1 MSSVLKSSVASLA
14 LAAVSTAGLHAA
26 PVKPSSKSSA
36 ASITIH
42 EATNAQVTVS
52 PDGKTILAD
61 FQGLIYSLPMSGGPA
76 KRLTEVV
83 QEASHPDWSKTGD
96 IVALQ
101 CYAGGTFHIWTMK
114 PDGTGMKQVTF
125 GHGDDREPRISPD
138 GKTIVFASDRAFK
151 TGADGSSQG
160 SYDIWTVSITGGE
173 PTQLTK
179 SDADEFGPSWSPDGM
194 KIAFVSGTGI
204 TATSIHTI
212 DVASGK
218 QTELLKVGGANRVEA
233 PSWSPDAKH
242 LAYVEFEATDAR
254 TVNAGVLKIVGA
266 DGKGTPTVAKSTDV
280 FPFPAVWLS
289 PTQLVYTGSGHIVK
303 MDISSGSE
311 SAISFTAAIPYQPH
325 GFPHKVHNFDSAV
338 AKQVKGIYA
347 PALSPDGKSLA
358 FVALNQLYVMPIGGV
373 PKAITNDTFY
383 KQGPTWSPD
392 GSKLAYISD
401 RDGIENVYLHGMGD
415 SSDANDKRVAPQPT
429 AQIMPAWSP
438 DGKSLAFQDQT
449 GATLLADV
457 ASGSLKTLAAST
469 FFPGRASFSPNG
481 KTVAIATIRPY
492 TKRFREGT
500 SAILTVDLATLKQ
513 HWFDPAPFES
523 VTTRTEDGPT
533 YTPDGKEMIFVLSD
547 LLYSMPVDGDG
558 HPAGK
563 AVKLNDETTD
573 APSISADSKTILYL
587 NNGKLKLMD
596 RATGKITPVA
606 MPLTYTTAKPTQK
619 LLIHAGKVWQGTG
632 PGVLTDV
639 DIVITDNRI
648 TSVGPHKSTPPAGIT
663 RTIEAPDSTVMPG
676 LWENHAHPDSDNGI
690 YYGARMGRLWLSY
703 GVTTTRGIADNA
715 YRSVEHNES
724 YRAGAAVGPRTFSTG
739 EAVDGERVYYPMMIA
754 TTSEAQLQREFLRL
768 KALDFD
774 MVKLYV
780 RLPFAWAKKGID
792 FAHTQMGVD
801 TASHYLLPAVAL
813 GEDGMSHLSATSRF
827 GWAYSRSLTGH
838 SYDDVQTLLAKSG
851 MWTISTTFAQAQYAE
866 DPAMPNDPRQGVA
879 PPWEHARVVTAFNTA
894 KANDQ
899 KSAYIHLR
907 DEESTVANDFHTGGI
922 VLAGTDSPLDIP
934 ATSLHL
940 NLRAQVKYGGMKP
953 WEALTTATSMA
964 AKAYGYGKDLGTL
977 ETGKLADL
985 IIVGGDPLTAI
996 DDVAKVQCVAV
1007 NGRLQSVD
1015 EIAAPFAKDVPKNN
1029 VCSK

>member
-1 MSSVLKSSVASLA
+1 MKIDLSSALASLA
-14 LAAVSTAGLHAA
+14 LAAVSASGLYAA
-26 PVKPSSKSSA
+26 PTKPAAKSD
-36 ASITIH
+36 ASTITIS

-61 FQGLIYSLPMSGGPA
+61 FQGLIYSLPMAGGTA
-76 KRLTEVV
+76 KRLTQPF
-83 QEASHPDWSKTGD
+83 QEASHPDWSKVGD

-114 PDGTGMKQVTF
+114 PDGTGLKQVTF

-138 GKTIVFASDRAFK
+138 GKTIVFTSDRAFK

-160 SYDIWTVSITGGE
+160 SYDIWTVPVAGGE
-173 PTQLTK
+173 PTQITK
-179 SDADEFGPSWSPDGM
+179 SDADEFGPSWSPDGK
-194 KIAFVSGTGI
+194 KIAFVSGVGL
-204 TATSIHTI
+204 TATSVQAI
-212 DVASGK
+212 DVANGK
-218 QTELLKVGGANRVEA
+218 QVELLKVGGANRVEA

-242 LAYVEFEATDAR
+242 LAYIEFEASDPRA
-254 TVNAGVLKIVGA
+254 VNTGLMKIVGT
-266 DGKGTPTVAKSTDV
+266 DGKGSPTVAKSKDV

-303 MDISSGSE
+303 MDVSSGMESE
-311 SAISFTAAIPYQPH
+311 ISFTAAIPYQPH
-325 GFPHKVHNFDSAV
+325 GFPHKVHNFDSTV

-347 PALSPDGKSLA
+347 PALSPDGKSVA
-358 FVALNQLYVMPIGGV
+358 FVALNQLYVMPVGGT

-383 KQGPTWSPD
+383 KQGPAWSPD
-392 GSKLAYISD
+392 GTKLAYISD
-401 RDGIENVYLHGMGD
+401 RDGIENIYLHSM
-415 SSDANDKRVAPQPT
+415 SEATDAGDKRLAPQQT

-438 DGKSLAFQDQT
+438 DGKWMAFQDQT

-457 ASGSLKTLAAST
+457 ASGMVKPLAAST

-500 SAILTVDLATLKQ
+500 SAILTVDIATLKQ
-513 HWFDPAPFES
+513 HWYAAAPFES

-533 YTPDGKEMIFVLSD
+533 YTPDGKEMIFVLDD
-547 LLYSMPVDGDG
+547 LLYAMPVDADG
-558 HPAGK
+558 HPTGK

-573 APSISADSKTILYL
+573 APSVSADSKTILYL
-587 NNGKLKLMD
+587 NNGKLKLLD
-596 RATGKITPVA
+596 RATSKVTPVA
-606 MPLTYTTAKPTQK
+606 MPLTYTFAKPKQK

-632 PGVLTDV
+632 PGLLTDV
-639 DIVITDNRI
+639 DIVVTDNRI
-648 TSVGPHKSTPPAGIT
+648 TSVGPHKATPPAGIT
-663 RTIEAPDSTVMPG
+663 RTIEAPDSTVLPG

-724 YRAGAAVGPRTFSTG
+724 YRSGAAVGPRTFSTG

-754 TTSEAQLQREFLRL
+754 TTSEEQLQREFLRL

-827 GWAYSRSLTGH
+827 GWAYSRSLSGH
-838 SYDDVQTLLAKSG
+838 SYGDVQTLLAKSG

-866 DPAMPNDPRQGVA
+866 DAGIVSDPRQAVA
-879 PPWEHARVVTAFNTA
+879 PPWEHGRVVTAFNTA
-894 KANDQ
+894 KASDQ
-899 KSAYIHLR
+899 KAAYVHLR
-907 DEESTVANDFHTGGI
+907 DEESTVANDLHTGGI

-940 NLRAQVKYGGMKP
+940 NLRAQVKYGGMQP

-964 AKAYGYGKDLGTL
+964 ARAYGYGKDLGTL
-977 ETGKLADL
+977 EPGKLADL

-1007 NGRLQSVD
+1007 NGKLQSVD
-1015 EIAAPFAKDVPKNN
+1015 EVAAPFTKDVPKNN
-1029 VCSK
+1029 VCSQ